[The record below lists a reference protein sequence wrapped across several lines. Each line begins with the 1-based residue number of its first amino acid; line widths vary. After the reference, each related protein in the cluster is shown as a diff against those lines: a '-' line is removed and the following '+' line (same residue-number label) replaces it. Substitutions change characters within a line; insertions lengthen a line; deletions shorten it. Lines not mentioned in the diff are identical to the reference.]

1 MFLSS
6 SLSVPSFFSTS
17 CWKLH
22 SLAAELRYSLS
33 GQFEE
38 VEIAQDGQHIVLT
51 GYVAS
56 EDLRREVCHMAH
68 ELAAGVPVL
77 CMLAVL
83 TETNMIL
90 A

>member
-1 MFLSS
+1 MFLSY
-6 SLSVPSFFSTS
+6 
-17 CWKLH
+17 
-22 SLAAELRYSLS
+22 SLAAELRYALS

-56 EDLRREVCHMAH
+56 EDLRREVCRMAH

-83 TETNMIL
+83 AETSMIVS
-90 A
+90 

>member
-22 SLAAELRYSLS
+22 SLAAELRYALS
-33 GQFEE
+33 GQFDE
-38 VEIAQDGQHIVLT
+38 VTITQDGRHIVLT

-56 EDLRREVCHMAH
+56 EELRGEVCRLAH
-68 ELAAGVPVL
+68 ELASGVPVL

-83 TETNMIL
+83 TEINMMSL
-90 A
+90 